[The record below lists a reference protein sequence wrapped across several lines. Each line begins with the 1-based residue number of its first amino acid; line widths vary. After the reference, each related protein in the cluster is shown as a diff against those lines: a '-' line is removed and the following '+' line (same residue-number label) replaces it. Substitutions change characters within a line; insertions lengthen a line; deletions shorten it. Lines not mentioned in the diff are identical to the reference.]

1 MRSKKRRTGLKG
13 KRNFKMENAKT
24 IKGQNRTFRPKSSD
38 AIIPRA
44 REGKKLSISIQP
56 PGILDII

>member
-1 MRSKKRRTGLKG
+1 
-13 KRNFKMENAKT
+13 MEKATT
-24 IKGQNRTFRPKSSD
+24 IKGQKKTFRAKSSV

-56 PGILDII
+56 PRIYYNV